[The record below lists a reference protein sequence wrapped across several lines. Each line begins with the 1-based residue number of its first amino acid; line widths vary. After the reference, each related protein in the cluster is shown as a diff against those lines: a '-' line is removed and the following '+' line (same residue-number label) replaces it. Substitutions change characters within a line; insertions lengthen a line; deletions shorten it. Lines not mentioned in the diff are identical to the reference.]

1 LFGMIKWMFLA
12 AAAAAVPVAAAC
24 YRTASQPEGP
34 VPARLIAGSISNADY
49 PPAAIA
55 AGEQGTTAVRIMVG
69 ADGAVTGCDVEA
81 SSGSE
86 ALDTTSC
93 ALITERL
100 RYAPARDAAGVA
112 TPSVVRTRIAWRL
125 QTGTPGT
132 PARFAF
138 QSFWTT
144 YTAKLEGRIVRSC
157 STHSVGT
164 SPATVPDDICAR
176 LFHSFLP
183 WAEQRGGLASLT
195 QVVAFT
201 VAGQSPP
208 PVQPHWGQ
216 VLVRADADVTI
227 GPDGGNAGC
236 VVTRV
241 ERAPDA
247 GPLGPA
253 DPCSLSGGGGSVLF
267 EPARNGAAPRE
278 GRALIA
284 TFAERGPAEAR

>member
-1 LFGMIKWMFLA
+1 MIKWMFFA
-12 AAAAAVPVAAAC
+12 AAAAAAPVAAAC
-24 YRTASQPEGP
+24 SQTTSQPET
-34 VPARLIAGSISNADY
+34 PARLIGGSISNADY
-49 PPAAIA
+49 PPAAVA
-55 AGEQGTTAVRIMVG
+55 AGEQGTTAVRIMVS
-69 ADGAVTGCDVEA
+69 ADGTVTGCDVEK

-93 ALITERL
+93 ALITARL

-125 QTGTPGT
+125 QTDTPGT
-132 PARFAF
+132 PTRFAF

-144 YTAKLEGRIVRSC
+144 FTAQVEGKIVRSC
-157 STHSVGT
+157 STHSLGT
-164 SPATVPDDICAR
+164 PSSTVPADICAR
-176 LFHSFLP
+176 LFDSFLP
-183 WAEQRGGLASLT
+183 WAEQRGGVASLT

-201 VAGQSPP
+201 IAGQSPP

-227 GPDGGNAGC
+227 GPHGGNARC
-236 VVTRV
+236 TVTRV

-253 DPCSLSGGGGSVLF
+253 DPCSLSGGGGSFLF
-267 EPARNGAAPRE
+267 EPARDATAPRE